1 MTPDPRLAE
10 PDPEDDVQIHDSPV
24 VRAALTVSGVIFVFL
39 GMVGVLL
46 PVVPTVPFLLV
57 AAACFARASPRF
69 YRMLVTS
76 KAFGPAIL
84 EWRRHRSIPW
94 RTKLIAMVLLFVSL
108 GSSILLFVRP
118 LWLQLAVG
126 AIGLAVL
133 VYMWRIPSRDR
144 PRAGR

>member
-1 MTPDPRLAE
+1 MTPDSRSPE
-10 PDPEDDVQIHDSPV
+10 PDPDDDVRIHDSPL
-24 VRAALTVSGVIFVFL
+24 VRGALTVAGVIFVFL
-39 GMVGVLL
+39 GLIGVLL

-57 AAACFARASPRF
+57 AAACFARASPTF
-69 YRMLVTS
+69 YRKLVTS

-94 RTKLIAMVLLFVSL
+94 RTKLIAMALLFVSL

-133 VYMWRIPSRDR
+133 VYMGRIPSRDR
-144 PRAGR
+144 PRRN